1 MHFITLKIEEN
12 HVFFSIGKSSNSKP
26 ILLSET
32 RKRQSTF
39 ADTFWISFLLF
50 IYFMF
55 AHFVSFLIGNQEY
68 GLPPLTGHSLSW
80 TDSKKPKLHSSIMKA
95 KIWTPEDPRIHNN
108 TMFPSP
114 LWGEKMLLYY
124 AISSR
129 QEKGVL

>member
-1 MHFITLKIEEN
+1 MYFFQLGNPQTASRSCSQRLANGNQHSQTVFEFHFFYLYI
-12 HVFFSIGKSSNSKP
+12 
-26 ILLSET
+26 
-32 RKRQSTF
+32 
-39 ADTFWISFLLF
+39 
-50 IYFMF
+50 FMF

-114 LWGEKMLLYY
+114 L
-124 AISSR
+124 
-129 QEKGVL
+129 